1 MFGKPLTAAQWNVEL
16 CTSRGREVYDLLR
29 PFHEC
34 PIDLRPPSADLADA
48 LPAELRA
55 IGVEATSVTTVPLG
69 ALLAPA
75 DALHPHMRKFVRW
88 DVAQAVRRSLK
99 VHYWDHL
106 RDRFKDD
113 LTLCIASD
121 DCEDRLI
128 RTVSDAV
135 SHPHHA
141 ELERRHPH
149 VFATAHEDLPFFL
162 LTTLLYHVGFVARGK
177 DDLAAL
183 VAPFTRRFL
192 QGNFPLGSMPDGA
205 YAVLTA

>member
-1 MFGKPLTAAQWNVEL
+1 MFGKPLTAAQWDVEL
-16 CTSRGREVYDLLR
+16 CTTRGREVYDILR

-34 PIDLRPPSADLADA
+34 PIDLRPPSADLVAK

-55 IGVEATSVTTVPLG
+55 IGVEATSVVTVSLG

-75 DALHPHMRKFVRW
+75 DALHPRMRQIVRW
-88 DVAQAVRRSLK
+88 DVAQAVRRSL
-99 VHYWDHL
+99 HEEYWDHL
-106 RDRFKDD
+106 RDRFKGD
-113 LTLCIASD
+113 LSLSMASE

-141 ELERRHPH
+141 ELERRYPN

-192 QGNFPLGSMPDGA
+192 GGNFPLGSMPDGA